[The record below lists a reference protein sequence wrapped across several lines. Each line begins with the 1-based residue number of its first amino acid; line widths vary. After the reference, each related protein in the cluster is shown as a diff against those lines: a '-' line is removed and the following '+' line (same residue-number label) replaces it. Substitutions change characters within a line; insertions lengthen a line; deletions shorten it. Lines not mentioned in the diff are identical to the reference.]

1 MEGKNLARDD
11 SNKQDFQRAVGRDD
25 MEVQPSG
32 LRDWALSL
40 PDCSNVTFK
49 RLRNQRKF
57 LLTGKKCHNHLQEG
71 QGGDCGELKVGQ
83 LSLGPWKEYG
93 AHPPRNHVQ
102 RHKEQDTW
110 ELPEW
115 I

>member
-49 RLRNQRKF
+49 RLCNQRKF
-57 LLTGKKCHNHLQEG
+57 LLTGKNVTIIFKKGREETVVN
-71 QGGDCGELKVGQ
+71 
-83 LSLGPWKEYG
+83 
-93 AHPPRNHVQ
+93 
-102 RHKEQDTW
+102 
-110 ELPEW
+110 
-115 I
+115 